1 MLNTPRVH
9 PKLAF
14 EACGLFSDPENAYL
28 ISEEHYE
35 KTLEDWNVEDVLEL
49 DKAVNGNGKG
59 EAD

>member
-28 ISEEHYE
+28 ISEEHYNESLE
-35 KTLEDWNVEDVLEL
+35 KWEVENTP
-49 DKAVNGNGKG
+49 DKDGVNGNGKG